1 MSRAGRPSPDAPKP
15 CELFLPAL
23 VLLYRW
29 GGSKLGEV
37 PCPRSGT
44 GEHVWG
50 PPPPRPG
57 TPPGAAVL
65 RLRAQH
71 TVSSPFPAACACVLQ
86 SRGCPAHT
94 PAVSS
99 APPVIPPR
107 PRVLA
112 GVAVP
117 VAPASCP
124 APALTAIPRTPRPP
138 GRLPAQA
145 QALVLSLQ
153 WENGA
158 GRSWGTPRCSGEAP
172 GPETRGRCGSG
183 LGCSEGPG
191 HPPSL
196 QTGASLRVSRKDM
209 GPPSVQSWVD
219 QRGAQPAPVLGRRC
233 RPPAPGS
240 QAERARE
247 PSHARRGPR

>member
-1 MSRAGRPSPDAPKP
+1 MSTIGHRGARLGASTTSARDAS
-15 CELFLPAL
+15 
-23 VLLYRW
+23 R
-29 GGSKLGEV
+29 GGSAQAQSSAHRV
-37 PCPRSGT
+37 QSFPCRVCVRVTKPRL
-44 GEHVWG
+44 
-50 PPPPRPG
+50 PG
-57 TPPGAAVL
+57 TY
-65 RLRAQH
+65 
-71 TVSSPFPAACACVLQ
+71 TSCIFCSP
-86 SRGCPAHT
+86 RD
-94 PAVSS
+94 
-99 APPVIPPR
+99 PPR

-209 GPPSVQSWVD
+209 GPPSDQSWVD